1 MQRIPRRL
9 HPLVAGLALLLGL
22 AGPAAPQDLSGFT
35 VLERRLEADYD
46 VWTSQ
51 SQEFQDSAAA
61 ELLDSADDWTTG
73 VLRQASAPW
82 IGNRGFA
89 EMRSD
94 VIAIP
99 EQFRIDVYA
108 FSSAEVTASLDPGS
122 GHWLDDAS
130 AHGDAGLGV
139 SLSSFVPLTYLVS
152 GTFWASDGDTAGN
165 GHSGAYAQFG
175 FTQNGVWEFL
185 RFENDQV
192 DVVRDGEFVGDFDLG
207 LSSHAG
213 ANAYYDHV
221 EGPGYGYGA
230 AGLDVTIQLTI
241 AATGAPAVL
250 GRDFVLRASPSPFR
264 EGARLVAPA
273 TDRPCTISV
282 FDAGG
287 RLVRSWSHVVGGGEV
302 CWDGSTAQGG
312 AAPAGVYF
320 IRADDGRKIT
330 SGKLVRLR

>member
-1 MQRIPRRL
+1 MSLAPIRL
-9 HPLVAGLALLLGL
+9 RSLVAGLVPLLGL
-22 AGPAAPQDLSGFT
+22 AGPAPAQDLSGFT

-51 SQEFQDSAAA
+51 NQEFQDSAAA

-99 EQFRIDVYA
+99 EQFRIDAYA
-108 FSSAEVTASLDPGS
+108 FSSAEVTALLDPGS
-122 GHWLDDAS
+122 GDWLDDAS

-139 SLSSFVPLTYLVS
+139 SLTSLVPVAYLVS

-165 GHSGAYAQFG
+165 GHSGAYAQFAS
-175 FTQNGVWEFL
+175 TQNGDWEFL
-185 RFENDQV
+185 HFEDDQV
-192 DVVRDGEFVGDFDLG
+192 DVVREGEFVGDFDLG

-230 AGLDVTIQLTI
+230 AGFDVTIQLTI
-241 AATGAPAVL
+241 AATGAPAVF

-264 EGARLVAPA
+264 GEARLVAPP

-287 RLVRSWSHVVGGGEV
+287 RLVRRWSHVAGGGEV
-302 CWDGSTAQGG
+302 RWDGSTARGESV
-312 AAPAGVYF
+312 PAGVYF
-320 IRADDGRKIT
+320 VRAEDGREGST
-330 SGKLVRLR
+330 TKLVRLR